1 MVIFLAT
8 TVSMAP
14 VEEKEQEEV
23 EATEEGELS
32 EEEEDDDD
40 SQSQDRIEVG
50 NRKFV
55 HSEHMIPI
63 APLSSPIFPP
73 PHPANR
79 TPWQAADHH
88 GSSVWRFRF
97 NPDFL
102 ARIQTQ
108 INLIRSD
115 PHPEVSTSLCP
126 ETLMLQ
132 VSGPGAQA
140 GGGQTQEGAAGS
152 SAAVTPS
159 SSAASQPTG
168 SPGSAEAEAEHLSV
182 PAGQP
187 QPAGSEGVRSESNCN
202 GQKLL
207 NGGGGGGGGG
217 GQADTQTDFLGLFGG
232 EDTHLE
238 YTGTMDSSTH
248 DFLLGL
254 MGGGNRFGPEVHIN
268 VPVITSGV
276 TAGPYS
282 DQSSSFGLNSSVST
296 DPAPTDPGHHTDQ
309 ARPGPTSLTLGPDLS
324 QSSSFP
330 GSSDSAV
337 NGSSSSS
344 HSEAHNEQTD
354 IANSPDANYR
364 RNGPQTH
371 LTDTNAATDRPV
383 SFTELTGGT
392 VSRIQV
398 DLTAVMA
405 ADRIINQYIDH
416 VNLTQCSDC
425 SQLQVANWDMMLQSP
440 PSSCTQ
446 TLSMLSQF
454 QIQQEVHWTT
464 VRSLNSSTHL
474 VRVLKV
480 QKMWNWRIPADF
492 HIKPQVRF
500 LRYQFQCTGKSNWP
514 GTSDPSL

>member
-1 MVIFLAT
+1 MLPPNLLIVSMVIFLAT

-40 SQSQDRIEVG
+40 SQSQDRIEGLLGRQQTTTAAASGGSGAAAGVSS
-50 NRKFV
+50 N
-55 HSEHMIPI
+55 IQD
-63 APLSSPIFPP
+63 LS
-73 PHPANR
+73 R
-79 TPWQAADHH
+79 
-88 GSSVWRFRF
+88 
-97 NPDFL
+97 
-102 ARIQTQ
+102 
-108 INLIRSD
+108 
-115 PHPEVSTSLCP
+115 
-126 ETLMLQ
+126 
-132 VSGPGAQA
+132 PGAQA

-152 SAAVTPS
+152 SA
-159 SSAASQPTG
+159 G

-187 QPAGSEGVRSESNCN
+187 QPAGN

-344 HSEAHNEQTD
+344 HSEAHNEQTG
-354 IANSPDANYR
+354 
-364 RNGPQTH
+364 NGPQTH

-383 SFTELTGGT
+383 SFTELTASGGKLGHDVTESPIVLHTDSVNAFTDLVTVATDLTGTET
-392 VSRIQV
+392 VS
-398 DLTAVMA
+398 DPTGSPLDHSLLAVT
-405 ADRIINQYIDH
+405 DY
-416 VNLTQCSDC
+416 
-425 SQLQVANWDMMLQSP
+425 
-440 PSSCTQ
+440 TQ
-446 TLSMLSQF
+446 TAGSVTEQF
-454 QIQQEVHWTT
+454 
-464 VRSLNSSTHL
+464 N
-474 VRVLKV
+474 
-480 QKMWNWRIPADF
+480 
-492 HIKPQVRF
+492 
-500 LRYQFQCTGKSNWP
+500 
-514 GTSDPSL
+514 TSGQGPEGAENVELEDTC